1 MSKDEQKKRI
11 ALYYGEGAGQEAKDE
26 AVKLR
31 AKKHAVT
38 VIDASAFLDRE
49 DNIDDIRFVG
59 DVSDELQKRIEDVYE
74 GKAQELAET
83 HEGEGDSEEIDI
95 PEDWDQ
101 LSFPE
106 LQKLASAIAG
116 KAVRSK
122 ADALEIVEA
131 EIERREEAEKN

>member
-38 VIDASAFLDRE
+38 VIDAAVFLDRE
-49 DNIDDIRFVG
+49 DNIDDIRFIG
-59 DVSDELQKRIEDVYE
+59 DVPEELQKRIEDVYE
-74 GKAQELAET
+74 GKAQELAEA
-83 HEGEGDSEEIDI
+83 HEGEGDEIDI

>member
-11 ALYYGEGAGQEAKDE
+11 ALYYGEGAGREAKDE

-38 VIDASAFLDRE
+38 IIDASAFIDRE
-49 DNIDDIRFVG
+49 DSVDDIRFVG
-59 DVSDELQKRIEDVYE
+59 DVPDHIQRRIEDVYE
-74 GKAQELAET
+74 GKAQELADAD
-83 HEGEGDSEEIDI
+83 EGSGDADEIDI
-95 PEDWDQ
+95 PEDWDK

-106 LQKLASAIAG
+106 LQKLASTIAG

-131 EIERREEAEKN
+131 EVERREAEQN